1 MPESVSGGMMCHMQY
16 RHKEQIGA
24 ALAIAGGIGW
34 GVSGAVGQY
43 LFTVEQMDSHWLVPV
58 RLGLAGILLLL
69 YSGNRYKGLTVKPWK
84 RVEDARD
91 LLIYGI
97 AGISCCQ
104 YFYFRTIQLSSAAIG
119 TILQDLSPIFILLA
133 TSALEHRKPQRL
145 EILAVFAA
153 LFGVILLSTHGD
165 FTHLK
170 IPAAALVTGI
180 LSALCVTIY
189 NVYPKRLLKSF
200 PILILQGWAFLL
212 GSLLFTFLFQAWR
225 YYVPLTP
232 NGMRGILI
240 VVLVGN
246 ILAFTCYMQG
256 VKLIGPKK
264 GILYGFSEPLSAAL
278 LTVFWFRQ
286 PFHFYDVLGFLLVFI
301 GIVLISMAPEQK
313 DGSDSLSRLP

>member
-1 MPESVSGGMMCHMQY
+1 MMCLMQNKY
-16 RHKEQIGA
+16 NEQIGA
-24 ALAIAGGIGW
+24 VLAIAGGIGW

-43 LFTVEQMDSHWLVPV
+43 LFTVEHMDSHWLVPV
-58 RLGLAGILLLL
+58 RLGLAGILLVLFSL
-69 YSGNRYKGLTVKPWK
+69 NRYKGLTLRPLKNA
-84 RVEDARD
+84 EDRRD

-133 TSALEHRKPQRL
+133 TSVLEHRKPHRL

-153 LFGVILLSTHGD
+153 LLGVTLLSTHGD

-170 IPAAALVTGI
+170 IPAAALLTGL
-180 LSALCVTIY
+180 LSAVCVTIY
-189 NVYPKRLLKSF
+189 NVYPKRLLRTY
-200 PILILQGWAFLL
+200 PILILQGWAFLM
-212 GSLLFTFLFQAWR
+212 GSVLFAFLFQAWR
-225 YYVPLTP
+225 YYVPVTSA
-232 NGMRGILI
+232 GMLGIFI

-278 LTVFWFRQ
+278 LTVFWFHQ
-286 PFHFYDVLGFLLVFI
+286 PFHFYDILGFLLVFA
-301 GIVLISMAPEQK
+301 GIVLISIAPEQK
-313 DGSDSLSRLP
+313 DDSDSPSRLP